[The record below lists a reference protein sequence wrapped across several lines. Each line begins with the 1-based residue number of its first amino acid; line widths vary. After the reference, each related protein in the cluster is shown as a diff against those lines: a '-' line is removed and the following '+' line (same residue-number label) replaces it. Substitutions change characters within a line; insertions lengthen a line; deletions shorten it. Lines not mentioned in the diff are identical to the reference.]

1 LKSPFILFESPTKC
15 PDFELNSTGCPDFE
29 LLNSPECPF
38 AATAAAA
45 AAAAAGAGGC
55 GGGDTLLT
63 TTSSRAAAAAAAGF
77 DTQTPIFPPFINPT
91 KTQEGDFALYLRK
104 GLTVYLIFSH
114 QFCFWIIGFLW
125 DLGKNV
131 FFDGSES
138 LISQPKNGIFFLL

>member
-1 LKSPFILFESPTKC
+1 LKSPFILFESPTNC

-38 AATAAAA
+38 VATAA

-77 DTQTPIFPPFINPT
+77 DTQTPIFPLFINPT
-91 KTQEGDFALYLRK
+91 KTQESDFAFYLRK
-104 GLTVYLIFSH
+104 GFTVYLISATNFA
-114 QFCFWIIGFLW
+114 FGLLGFY
-125 DLGKNV
+125 
-131 FFDGSES
+131 
-138 LISQPKNGIFFLL
+138 GILVKMCA

>member
-1 LKSPFILFESPTKC
+1 LTLDNGCWLPPTTHHC
-15 PDFELNSTGCPDFE
+15 SH
-29 LLNSPECPF
+29 LLWQWQPHNWQYSNN
-38 AATAAAA
+38 
-45 AAAAAGAGGC
+45 
-55 GGGDTLLT
+55 TLLT
-63 TTSSRAAAAAAAGF
+63 TTSSRAAAAAAAAGF

>member
-38 AATAAAA
+38 VAT

-91 KTQEGDFALYLRK
+91 KTQEGDFAFYLRK